1 MVITR
6 LAAYAF
12 YKCFAQF
19 LPQPP
24 RLFGLGKLV
33 RGLACRPLLLS
44 CGRDVNIEQF
54 ADIGFHPTVRIGNNS
69 GIGVRSTVTHADIG
83 DDVMMGPE
91 FVYIPVSHVFDRTDV
106 PMRLQDRTSF
116 ERLTIG
122 NDVWIGR
129 RVMVMPGVRI
139 GDGAI
144 IAAGAVVT
152 KDVPDYAIVG
162 GVPAKVIRFRKSG
175 EQAGQIP
182 RQEST

>member
-1 MVITR
+1 MIVVR
-6 LAAYAF
+6 LAAYMF
-12 YKCFAQF
+12 YKCIAQF

-24 RLFGLGKLV
+24 RLFGLGKWL

-44 CGRDVNIEQF
+44 CGRNVNIERL
-54 ADIGFHPTVRIGNNS
+54 ADVGFHPTVRIGDNS
-69 GIGVRSTVTHADIG
+69 GIGVRSVVTYADIG
-83 DDVMMGPE
+83 NDVMMAPE
-91 FVYIPVSHVFDRTDV
+91 FVYLPMQHLFDRTDIC
-106 PMRLQDRTSF
+106 MRLQGLGAAQ
-116 ERLTIG
+116 RLTIG

-144 IAAGAVVT
+144 VAAGAVVT

-175 EQAGQIP
+175 DQAGQVP

>member
-1 MVITR
+1 VIVVR
-6 LAAYAF
+6 LAAYVF
-12 YKCFAQF
+12 YKCIAQF

-24 RLFGLGKLV
+24 RLFGLGKWL

-44 CGRDVNIEQF
+44 CGRNVNIERF
-54 ADIGFHPTVRIGNNS
+54 ADIGFHPTVRIGDNS

-83 DDVMMGPE
+83 RDVMMGPE
-91 FVYIPVSHVFDRTDV
+91 FVYVPVGHVFHRTDV
-106 PMRLQDRTSF
+106 PMRLQGPTPYQ
-116 ERLTIG
+116 RLTIG

-162 GVPAKVIRFRKSG
+162 GVPAKVIRFRKPGVRAG
-175 EQAGQIP
+175 EAP
-182 RQEST
+182 RREST

>member
-1 MVITR
+1 MLIIR
-6 LAAYAF
+6 LAAYSF
-12 YKCFAQF
+12 YKCIAQF

-24 RLFGLGKLV
+24 RLLCLGKIL
-33 RGLACRPLLLS
+33 RGISCRPLLIS
-44 CGRDVNIEQF
+44 CGRNVNIERL
-54 ADIGFHPTVRIGNNS
+54 ADIGFRPTVRIGDNS
-69 GIGVRSTVTHADIG
+69 GIGVLSVVTHADIG
-83 DDVMMGPE
+83 NDVMMGPE
-91 FVYIPVSHVFDRTDV
+91 FVYIPVGHVFDRTDV
-106 PMRLQDRTSF
+106 PMRLQGPTPYQ
-116 ERLTIG
+116 RLTIG

-162 GVPAKVIRFRKSG
+162 GVPAKLIRFRRSG
-175 EQAGQIP
+175 DQAGQVP

>member
-1 MVITR
+1 MLILR

-12 YKCFAQF
+12 YKGVAQF

-24 RLFGLGKLV
+24 RLFGLGKLL

-44 CGRDVNIEQF
+44 CGRNVNIEQC
-54 ADIGFHPTVRIGNNS
+54 ADIGFHPTVRIGDNS

-83 DDVMMGPE
+83 NDVMMGPE
-91 FVYIPVSHVFDRTDV
+91 FVYIPVGHVFDRTDI
-106 PMRLQDRTSF
+106 PMRLQGPTPYQ
-116 ERLTIG
+116 RLTIG

-162 GVPAKVIRFRKSG
+162 GVPAKVIRFRKPG
-175 EQAGQIP
+175 DQAGHVP
-182 RQEST
+182 RQDST

>member
-1 MVITR
+1 MLIVRII
-6 LAAYAF
+6 AYVF
-12 YKCFAQF
+12 YKCVAQF

-24 RLFGLGKLV
+24 RMFDIGKTA
-33 RGLACRPLLLS
+33 RAIACRPLLLS

-91 FVYIPVSHVFDRTDV
+91 FVYIPVNHVFDRTDV
-106 PMRLQDRTSF
+106 PMRLQDRTPF

-162 GVPAKVIRFRKSG
+162 GVPAKVIRFRKPGVRAG
-175 EQAGQIP
+175 EAP
-182 RQEST
+182 RREST

>member
-1 MVITR
+1 MLIIR

-12 YKCFAQF
+12 YKCIAQF

-24 RLFGLGKLV
+24 RLLGLGKIL
-33 RGLACRPLLLS
+33 RGISCRPLLIS
-44 CGRDVNIEQF
+44 CGRNVNIERL
-54 ADIGFHPTVRIGNNS
+54 ADIGFHPTVRIGDNS
-69 GIGVRSTVTHADIG
+69 GIGVRSVVTHADIG
-83 DDVMMGPE
+83 NDVMMGPE
-91 FVYIPVSHVFDRTDV
+91 FVYIPVGHVFDRTDI
-106 PMRLQDRTSF
+106 PMRLQGPTPYQ
-116 ERLTIG
+116 RLTIG

-152 KDVPDYAIVG
+152 KDIPDYAIVG
-162 GVPAKVIRFRKSG
+162 GVPAKVIRFRTSG
-175 EQAGQIP
+175 DQAGQVP